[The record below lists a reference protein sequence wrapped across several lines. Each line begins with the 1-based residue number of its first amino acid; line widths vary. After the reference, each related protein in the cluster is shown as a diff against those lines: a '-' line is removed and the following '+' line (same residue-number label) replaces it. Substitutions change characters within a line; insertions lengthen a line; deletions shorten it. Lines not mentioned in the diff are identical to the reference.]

1 MKKYDDFI
9 NFTRAGEIFAF
20 ANTPRYIIKHLRR
33 EQFVSDLSRKFRG
46 KHLFDEIKR
55 LDEING
61 TEFND
66 YLKAYV
72 LIIAISLQCE
82 KDSRKYIEEFSK
94 TSFRWAKE
102 ISGILISERMETTI
116 VNFEYKYCV
125 EPKIK
130 ISEG

>member
-1 MKKYDDFI
+1 VKEYDDFI

-33 EQFVSDLSRKFRG
+33 EQFVSDLSRQFRG
-46 KHLFDEIKR
+46 KRLFDEIKR
-55 LDEING
+55 LNEINE

-82 KDSRKYIEEFSK
+82 KDSKKYIEKFSK
-94 TSFRWAKE
+94 TNFRWAKE
-102 ISGILISERMETTI
+102 ISAILISERIETI
-116 VNFEYKYCV
+116 VNFEYCV